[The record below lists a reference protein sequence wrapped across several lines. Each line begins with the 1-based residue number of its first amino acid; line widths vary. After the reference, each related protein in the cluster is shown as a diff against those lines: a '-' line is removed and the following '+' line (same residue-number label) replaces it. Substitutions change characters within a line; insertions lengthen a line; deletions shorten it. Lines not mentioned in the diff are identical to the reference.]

1 MGTQVKVTINQQEFR
16 RPVLRLDHVG
26 VQVSSLAAAADWYCA
41 AFELEREV
49 ELRVDPIDLDIV
61 MLRNAEFGHRVE
73 LLHKPGSK
81 PGLRAGNPA
90 IAALSECFT
99 HIAFDVADL
108 EATHARLITLG
119 AREVMVPQQS
129 PERGVRMSYVTD
141 LEGNLIEL
149 VERNPAH

>member
-1 MGTQVKVTINQQEFR
+1 MRF
-16 RPVLRLDHVG
+16 DHVG
-26 VQVSSLAAAADWYCA
+26 VQVADLAAAADWYCA

-73 LLHKPGSK
+73 LLHRPGSA
-81 PGLRAGNPA
+81 PGLRAANPA
-90 IAALSECFT
+90 IAALSECYT
-99 HIAFDVADL
+99 HMAFDVSDL
-108 EATHARLITLG
+108 QATHARLLALG

-149 VERNPAH
+149 VERNPGLSLG

>member
-1 MGTQVKVTINQQEFR
+1 M
-16 RPVLRLDHVG
+16 RLDHVG
-26 VQVSSLAAAADWYCA
+26 VQVADLSAAADWYCA

-73 LLHKPGSK
+73 LLHRPGST
-81 PGLRAGNPA
+81 PGLRAPNPA
-90 IAALSECFT
+90 IAALSECYT
-99 HIAFDVADL
+99 HIAFDVSDL
-108 EATHARLITLG
+108 ETTHARLLALG
-119 AREVMVPQQS
+119 AGEVMVPQHS

-149 VERNPAH
+149 VERHPGLSRS